1 MANNY
6 FDSFT
11 SLARQTLARASD
23 VNAIID
29 AIIVGFDRL
38 PARAPLFEDRV
49 GFGVDSGSA
58 GAYVIAMNPSQITAY
73 TDGLRVRFRA
83 AQTQATDGAT
93 LNLNGIGVKSIK
105 TALGATLPANTIAAG
120 AIVDVTYDGTDFR
133 FHANEAGTAAADSAT
148 AAGASATAAAGSAS
162 AAASSET
169 AAAASAAAALV
180 SETNA
185 AASALA
191 AQNEVDSI
199 RPSLGFRNH
208 IINGDFRVWQR
219 GTSLSAGTGNRFLA
233 DRWITSASGT
243 TIAPERVLA
252 TGIEQYYF
260 HRVTVASS
268 AGAANFGTMSQK
280 IEGLRKFSGRAVSL
294 SFSAK
299 ADAAKPMAAYYIK
312 NYGTGGSPSSPDIIA
327 IDDFALTTA
336 FQRFDKQFTVA
347 DDTSRTYGTNDDS
360 YIQIVLAFDLGS
372 NFSSYAS
379 GLGQQSGVF
388 DIHQVQLEYGDV
400 VSPFEHRP
408 LAIEQG
414 MCFRYYQTIGNGAA
428 GHSISS
434 VAVRATSIFGTPMRA
449 QPSLSL
455 IRTAFS
461 WLEGNSVKSLTG
473 LTISFSRVDARGF
486 RIAMTSGGTPGLT
499 ANVPGHFYD
508 DGGDFMAADAEF

>member
-148 AAGASATAAAGSAS
+148 AAGASATAAAGSAT
-162 AAASSET
+162 AAASSEA

-191 AQNEVDSI
+191 AENEVDSI

-219 GTSLSAGTGNRFLA
+219 GTSLSAGTGNRLLA
-233 DRWITSASGT
+233 DRWITSANGS

-260 HRVTVASS
+260 HRATVSSS
-268 AGAANFGTMSQK
+268 AGAANFATMSQK

-299 ADAAKPMAAYYIK
+299 ADAAKPMAAYLIK
-312 NYGTGGSPSSPDIIA
+312 NYGSGGSPSSPDIIA

-336 FQRFDKQFTVA
+336 FQRFDKQFTIP
-347 DDTSRTYGTNDDS
+347 DDTSRTYGTADDS
-360 YIQIVLAFDLGS
+360 FLQIVLAFDLGS
-372 NFSSYAS
+372 NFSAYAS

-408 LAIEQG
+408 LAIELP
-414 MCFRYYQTIGNGAA
+414 MCRRYYRRLGRGVTGYVLNTTTFRMNG
-428 GHSISS
+428 
-434 VAVRATSIFGTPMRA
+434 IFEPPMRSVSTPA
-449 QPSLSL
+449 LLTTTPQIAYAGTSQTGSASAVASPSGQP
-455 IRTAFS
+455 
-461 WLEGNSVKSLTG
+461 EGWYCSINGFTG
-473 LTISFSRVDARGF
+473 LTAGQAALMLSVDSLEF
-486 RIAMTSGGTPGLT
+486 
-499 ANVPGHFYD
+499 
-508 DGGDFMAADAEF
+508 DAEL